1 MIPRQMLVLKCSCVL
16 AFLVLQSVAFAHG
29 KDQEISPVVGRLL
42 SPILPICSGD
52 AEEAML
58 EYEIIY
64 SRPFSHLPSR
74 IHVTFGCGLLKESAR
89 MKPARLRPVF
99 AAGELH
105 ELRLRAPDGVPGL
118 AELYPE
124 ATRFVA
130 VNVVQRVAPV
140 ATQFSV
146 VKGYERGVAARTLE
160 RRLLELPCGRRRSE
174 VAVPVRLQIA
184 ATGEVSS
191 IQTESSGDSR
201 VGACVRQNAREWEF
215 PYPSRDRRTGGAE
228 PAEMA
233 FIIVFPVSAEHSRTG
248 GAILKPKP

>member
-1 MIPRQMLVLKCSCVL
+1 MTPRQMLVLMCSCVL

-29 KDQEISPVVGRLL
+29 KDQEITPVVGRLL

-52 AEEAML
+52 AEDATL

-64 SRPFSHLPSR
+64 SRPFSHLPGR

-89 MKPARLRPVF
+89 MKPARLKPVF
-99 AAGELH
+99 VAGEVH
-105 ELRLRAPDGVPGL
+105 ELRLRVPDSVPGM

-124 ATRFVA
+124 TTRFGA
-130 VNVVQRVAPV
+130 VNVVQRVTPV

-160 RRLLELPCGRRRSE
+160 RRLLELPCGGRSNE

-191 IQTESSGDSR
+191 IEIGSSRDSR

-215 PYPSRDRRTGGAE
+215 PYPSRDRRTGGAQ

-233 FIIVFPVSAEHSRTG
+233 FTIVFPVSAEQSRTG
-248 GAILKPKP
+248 GAILKARP